1 MTHDL
6 LRSVV
11 TALGAKVEG
20 VVVHSLVENTFH
32 AKILVRNSE
41 GRLAEVDARP
51 SDAIALALRCRAPI
65 RVAESVFR
73 EAHALDFR
81 EGEDQ
86 EARIREW
93 LESLTP
99 EQLGKYKM

>member
-1 MTHDL
+1 
-6 LRSVV
+6 V
-11 TALGAKVEG
+11 
-20 VVVHSLVENTFH
+20 
-32 AKILVRNSE
+32 
-41 GRLAEVDARP
+41 
-51 SDAIALALRCRAPI
+51 
-65 RVAESVFR
+65 VFR

-86 EARIREW
+86 EARLREW